1 MLLVE
6 TGNSLSGFR
15 SWEDSVEMEDLIS
28 DLVSGIS
35 GGILLQHFVIQV
47 VLSSNDFD
55 LVKVKSIVRSDKLAE
70 EEHLESVDF
79 ISVEIGVEKT
89 GVRVGSVKGLLDG
102 QIWELT
108 QIAVHGV
115 ILSIGVVQVSSG
127 IFVLSIFSQNSLEQL
142 EGEKVFM
149 VP

>member
-1 MLLVE
+1 MLLVK
-6 TGNSLSGFR
+6 TGNSLGSFR
-15 SWEDSVEMEDLIS
+15 SWEDSVEMKDLIS

-35 GGILLQHFVIQV
+35 GGVLLQHFVIQV
-47 VLSSNDFD
+47 VLSSDDFD
-55 LVKVKSIVRSDKLAE
+55 LVKVKSVVRSDKLAE
-70 EEHLESVDF
+70 EHHLESVDF
-79 ISVEIGVEKT
+79 ISVEVHVEKT
-89 GVRVGSVKGLLDG
+89 GIVVGSVKGLLDS

-115 ILSIGVVQVSSG
+115 VLSIGVVQMSTG